1 MQTRPVPKLSGG
13 MFPDG
18 RSPRRDPFSTALRST
33 TAPPL
38 FPMHFFL
45 LWSSSARAGANCNH
59 GPSRAGTARDAVI
72 EGVKVADRIPLP
84 CAEIYDVVV
93 APAAV
98 VGGLRRG
105 FGANAQR
112 VAARAATRCALA
124 PNPRRRPPTTAAG
137 GTTAS

>member
-1 MQTRPVPKLSGG
+1 MIRRPP
-13 MFPDG
+13 
-18 RSPRRDPFSTALRST
+18 RST
-33 TAPPL
+33 LSSSSAASDVYKRQPPL

-59 GPSRAGTARDAVI
+59 GPSARDAVI
-72 EGVKVADRIPLP
+72 ECVKVADRIPLP

-112 VAARAATRCALA
+112 VAARAADRPVASVANVEPCRKRS
-124 PNPRRRPPTTAAG
+124 PPRVASRLGPRPDHQ
-137 GTTAS
+137 